1 MKQLPLFLFIILFTN
16 AFSQDII
23 VDNSKTYSSS
33 NQYAKF
39 DRYTKHGGHGNYDI
53 QSRDRI
59 TLPSNFPILGAT
71 FTLEAMT
78 FTADTSIGLHQK
90 VIGSEHWK
98 GNYSYTSPN
107 ITFLNKNEIYFHIAS
122 KFIGEML
129 VCVRYIVQ

>member
-1 MKQLPLFLFIILFTN
+1 MKKLTHFLFIIFFAN

-53 QSRDRI
+53 QNRDRI

-78 FTADTSIGLHQK
+78 FTADTSTGLHQ
-90 VIGSEHWK
+90 
-98 GNYSYTSPN
+98 
-107 ITFLNKNEIYFHIAS
+107 
-122 KFIGEML
+122 
-129 VCVRYIVQ
+129 